1 MFFIFTLA
9 ICTHS
14 FICAFMFICSISH
27 KPIPQFTQVLVK
39 LICLFETFDKQIG
52 PNIIPSVLHD
62 IAHVNI

>member
-1 MFFIFTLA
+1 
-9 ICTHS
+9 
-14 FICAFMFICSISH
+14 MFICSISH

-52 PNIIPSVLHD
+52 HNIIPSVLHD